1 MYCPGAHA
9 PASSPRLGGPYN
21 HEMGDDTP
29 KLSQQELA
37 LVLQRAAERES
48 REGPRSFSP
57 EEVVQAGRE
66 LGLAPGTVEAEL
78 KALAARKETRLAHE
92 RPFDTRVTL
101 ESTSDRFVL
110 RVPPRGLHA
119 TALVKMGFSV
129 FWLGFVGFWT
139 RTALSSPAPPLLAL
153 FSIPFWVVGVG
164 LLGGAIRSVIGG
176 ERLALDRESGA
187 LSRSPGGL
195 TKKIRTR
202 ELRVRLDR
210 VRRRNAGPGDGHD
223 APAVVLEHGTR
234 SFTLLEGFSEAE
246 QRWVKAE
253 LEAWLQG

>member
-1 MYCPGAHA
+1 MRP
-9 PASSPRLGGPYN
+9 PLGGPYN
-21 HEMGDDTP
+21 HGMADDPP

-37 LVLQRAAERES
+37 LVLQRAAERET

-78 KALAARKETRLAHE
+78 KALVARKATAAVRE
-92 RPFDTRVTL
+92 RPFDTRVKL
-101 ESTSDRFVL
+101 ESTPDRFVL
-110 RVPPRGLHA
+110 RVPPRGLHGA
-119 TALVKMGFSV
+119 AVVKLGFSV

-139 RTALSSPAPPLLAL
+139 RSALSAGAPPLFSL
-153 FSIPFWVVGVG
+153 FSIPFWLVGVG
-164 LLGGAIRSVIGG
+164 LLGGAIRSIIGG
-176 ERLALDRESGA
+176 ERLELDRESGS

-195 TKKIRTR
+195 VKKIQTR

-210 VRRRNAGPGDGHD
+210 VRRRQAGPADTQET
-223 APAVVLEHGTR
+223 PVVTLEHGTR
-234 SFTLLEGFSEAE
+234 TFTLLEGFSDAE

-253 LEAWLQG
+253 LEAWLDG